1 MRLSGRSAARWLL
14 SWLDHVQ
21 HSHSPAGAC
30 WSRPPA
36 ARTGWAGREL
46 ARTSHPS
53 AGERRGRR
61 RPRALYV
68 ARTWTQTPGN
78 LNMYI
83 MAMPGKRMA
92 TWRAAK
98 GPGSSVRSAV
108 AGLAAVWGGQAAAG
122 SPAGEP
128 PHIPLCCLR
137 VPAAGEQAAVS
148 SLATARPPGQDPA
161 AGPVRRPR
169 QRSRPSRRSEPAAG
183 PVREP
188 LAQPLPRC
196 TR

>member
-1 MRLSGRSAARWLL
+1 
-14 SWLDHVQ
+14 
-21 HSHSPAGAC
+21 
-30 WSRPPA
+30 
-36 ARTGWAGREL
+36 
-46 ARTSHPS
+46 
-53 AGERRGRR
+53 
-61 RPRALYV
+61 
-68 ARTWTQTPGN
+68 
-78 LNMYI
+78 
-83 MAMPGKRMA
+83 MA

-161 AGPVRRPR
+161 AGTVRQRR
-169 QRSRPSRRSEPAAG
+169 QRSRQSRRSEPAAG
-183 PVREP
+183 GACQRASRPALAAVHAVINGDRICLGPPPRRPLEMRAAVLGASRDPGSGLLRSSPVGRRSRRTPARPQLQARPWSRLELSGP
-188 LAQPLPRC
+188 AMG
-196 TR
+196 